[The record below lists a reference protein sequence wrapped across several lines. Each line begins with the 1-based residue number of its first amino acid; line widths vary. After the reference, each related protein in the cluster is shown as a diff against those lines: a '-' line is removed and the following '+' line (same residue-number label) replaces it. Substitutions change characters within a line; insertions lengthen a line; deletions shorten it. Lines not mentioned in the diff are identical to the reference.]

1 MAVSAPGS
9 VDPPDLSD
17 LGAEPTDPERRRWL
31 RPSRLAVVATCIV
44 IGGMWVLAYVWTAV
58 APPVDKLSS
67 PAFAQQ
73 AEPICQVTAGQLAA
87 LPPARK
93 SPDNVARADVVDQTN
108 RDLRTMLAR
117 LAAITPTGKDGRIV
131 SEWLSDYRVYVGN
144 REDYARRLRTDP
156 GARFYEDQKVA
167 GEQISI
173 PIDSLA
179 TANHMD
185 DCVAPEDL
193 S

>member
-17 LGAEPTDPERRRWL
+17 LGAESTTPRRRFSPA
-31 RPSRLAVVATCIV
+31 RIAVIAICAFIL
-44 IGGMWVLAYVWTAV
+44 GMWIIVYVWSAV
-58 APPVDKLSS
+58 QPTPDKLSS
-67 PAFAQQ
+67 PAFPQQ
-73 AEPICQVTAGQLAA
+73 AERICKATADELAA
-87 LPPARK
+87 LPKAQQ
-93 SPDNVARADVVDQTN
+93 SPNNVARADVVDQTN

-117 LAAITPTGKDGRIV
+117 LAAIAPSGKDGRMV
-131 SEWLSDYRVYVGN
+131 SEWLNDFRVYLGN

-156 GARFYEDQKVA
+156 GARFYEDQKLA

-173 PIDSLA
+173 PIGNLA

-185 DCVAPEDL
+185 DCIAPEDL